1 MPCMFYRKILIFSSS
16 AFICLDLLFLLERKI
31 YIKHACNN
39 FCIVIIYG
47 VEHGKSTQSI
57 V

>member
-1 MPCMFYRKILIFSSS
+1 MFYRKILIFSSS